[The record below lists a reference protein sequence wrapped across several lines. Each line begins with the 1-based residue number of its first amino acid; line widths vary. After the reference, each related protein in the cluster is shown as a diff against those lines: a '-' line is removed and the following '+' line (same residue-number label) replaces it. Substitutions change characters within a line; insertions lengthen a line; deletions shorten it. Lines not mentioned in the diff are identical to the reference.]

1 MLLVMVGRISQ
12 VLLDLD
18 AYCELPRVRPFVR
31 DVEDVLL
38 LNRLIAFLEGAED
51 RLAVMLF
58 VLVDGSDGLVVKRQ
72 FGDVATRRLFSILT
86 CLLDHPR
93 RETLVNHV
101 ECDLRGLVKQ
111 AYLVDGLK

>member
-1 MLLVMVGRISQ
+1 MVGRVSQ
-12 VLLDLD
+12 VFFDLD
-18 AYCELPRVRPFVR
+18 AHCQLPRVWPLVR

-38 LNRLIAFLEGAED
+38 LDRLIAFLEGAED

-58 VLVDGSDGLVVKRQ
+58 VLIDGSDGLVVKRQ
-72 FGDVATRRLFSILT
+72 LGDVATRCLFSILT
-86 CLLDHPR
+86 RLLDHPR

>member
-1 MLLVMVGRISQ
+1 MVGRVSQ
-12 VLLDLD
+12 VFFDLD
-18 AYCELPRVRPFVR
+18 AHCQLPRVRPFVR
-31 DVEDVLL
+31 DIEDVLL
-38 LNRLIAFLEGAED
+38 LDRQIAFLEGAED

-58 VLVDGSDGLVVKRQ
+58 VLVDGSDGLVVKRK

-101 ECDLRGLVKQ
+101 ECDLGGFVKQ
-111 AYLVDGLK
+111 AYLIDG